1 MAKPKRR
8 KRKPTKPL
16 VSKKQVV
23 DQVEVADPDPMKAPL
38 RTDWKPAWM
47 WMHENGSIDDDE
59 AEACIRYSQDY
70 AICGYDRGAGAM
82 DYSRDVV
89 DGGGWG
95 DMSDRR
101 AVAMH
106 RFAKIQRALTPDQ
119 QAVCMSCLGDGN
131 SVSRH
136 AAIARKRKSTI
147 SDILHSAIAV
157 LAGPHGYRTKL
168 PPVRHTIRT
177 AFDCDMLEAA

>member
-1 MAKPKRR
+1 
-8 KRKPTKPL
+8 
-16 VSKKQVV
+16 
-23 DQVEVADPDPMKAPL
+23 
-38 RTDWKPAWM
+38 M
-47 WMHENGSIDDDE
+47 WMLEAGTIDEEE
-59 AEACIRYSQDY
+59 AAACIRYEQDY
-70 AICGYDRGAGAM
+70 SICGYDRGAGAM

-136 AAIARKRKSTI
+136 AAIVRKRKSTI
-147 SDILHSAIAV
+147 SDILHSAIVV
-157 LAGPHGYRTKL
+157 LAGPQGYRTKM

-177 AFDCDMLEAA
+177 AADFDLVREAA